1 MRTLHFN
8 LSHLKDQEGLMLH
21 ANLQD
26 YPLQVHTKLTRQQAS
41 KTSTLFQHLP
51 EAGLTH
57 FITGLQLPPSRPALI
72 EISVPKVINGQ
83 TVRRTIAM
91 KIHVP
96 PAGRALAL
104 QTIRETE
111 DEEIVLHPKLA
122 LLGDSSSGL
131 LKANADLAS
140 PPGIDEY
147 ISPFDTA
154 VALLFHH
161 PGLINLSESDNGKI
175 PAYIIERIITRA
187 IGMSNTLPYVLEE
200 LGDDWA
206 TEKPVM
212 RELADG
218 KTEHMRD
225 PDNPELFLYTRQIH
239 PNVMIEVESA
249 LKEALIRVQQDA
261 VLQGQQWDVQ
271 YGIGADSKTARTV
284 KSGENLKAGASKWAL
299 SNKTPGNGLTI
310 SPVIRVEPHT
320 PGKGNYKGTG
330 IWTNDIKYEKIKV
343 LDAEMLDLLLKD
355 KILLRIAVPAHPG
368 GIACLP
374 VKVERKGS
382 EGPYVGVINFSTD
395 KMLTIKA
402 VFTLN
407 SYKTGL
413 DYTLDC
419 TNIDSNASADLI
431 VMQGDTQEVVKRL
444 DFINTDG
451 DTFVNYINIECTNHW
466 VRHLGAFVQF
476 LDGDEKPIPIS
487 KNWTEQLPEF
497 LRGAFQNNPTKKYLD
512 VLGPVNL
519 AFGIPVSDESITVRF
534 PIHKDARTI
543 RLLMGGLGT
552 GEFDSG
558 VCLPGLTL
566 TVALELALPLFMLT
580 AGAAIMNSKWVT
592 NLMKDKAVLY
602 SVIALGLTFTGIDI
616 EMQGDAKKPLLR
628 LANIAGPMLL
638 ETGLKTVIEQAVAA
652 AAATK
657 LIPIVGQAFQVLNT
671 AVTLAQLAQTIA
683 AVVQAPFVYQ
693 CDIVGTIDVD
703 ITLTPDTEY
712 HYFPLLANSYKVQ
725 VIYDKSAT
733 NLVYYGKHPGGTESN
748 PINVRFSDA
757 PAGGSLKV
765 FVFFYAENG
774 WQAGQAESNWFTAQG
789 THGTT
794 LHIDNVEI
802 KNNKIPLTEK
812 SVYKHKQKLAIEN
825 NKHVWVKDGPAP
837 TTTRATAKPDEQ
849 HELRD
854 LTSITLAQR
863 PASLG
868 YTWQATGLHIP
879 RDTNP
884 DGPPVDDSMY
894 MAQNIS
900 ILSSPEDGYST
911 SKVGFGYPAGIA
923 YDITTKDNGTGNNF
937 FITSGATDRQYH
949 LRRLKLS
956 YNGGQR
962 KTIPPVF
969 DHRIDESWGQ
979 FSASLDRYVVHPQG
993 YVFGISTNESKIYYL
1008 KLPNKPSKESLAPY
1022 ASLGSGRGKRDGLID
1037 SPVAI
1042 AVGIDGVILV
1052 LEAKNKRIQAFDIN
1066 CNPVKSYFSDG
1077 ATPATK
1083 SCYLNLSDDDDVEYL
1098 DLAVEGKG
1106 YLYVLSCVNGGK
1118 VVDDYSFTIHT
1129 PDGKKLVTTRGVA
1142 AAKMAVALD
1151 RSLYTLNYEVLF
1163 GKNKRTEPSVS
1174 LWLPAPPDPKS

>member
-1 MRTLHFN
+1 
-8 LSHLKDQEGLMLH
+8 MLH

-497 LRGAFQNNPTKKYLD
+497 LSRQVGRDYEP
-512 VLGPVNL
+512 
-519 AFGIPVSDESITVRF
+519 
-534 PIHKDARTI
+534 
-543 RLLMGGLGT
+543 
-552 GEFDSG
+552 
-558 VCLPGLTL
+558 
-566 TVALELALPLFMLT
+566 AL
-580 AGAAIMNSKWVT
+580 V
-592 NLMKDKAVLY
+592 
-602 SVIALGLTFTGIDI
+602 
-616 EMQGDAKKPLLR
+616 
-628 LANIAGPMLL
+628 LL
-638 ETGLKTVIEQAVAA
+638 E
-652 AAATK
+652 
-657 LIPIVGQAFQVLNT
+657 
-671 AVTLAQLAQTIA
+671 
-683 AVVQAPFVYQ
+683 
-693 CDIVGTIDVD
+693 
-703 ITLTPDTEY
+703 
-712 HYFPLLANSYKVQ
+712 
-725 VIYDKSAT
+725 
-733 NLVYYGKHPGGTESN
+733 
-748 PINVRFSDA
+748 
-757 PAGGSLKV
+757 
-765 FVFFYAENG
+765 
-774 WQAGQAESNWFTAQG
+774 
-789 THGTT
+789 
-794 LHIDNVEI
+794 
-802 KNNKIPLTEK
+802 
-812 SVYKHKQKLAIEN
+812 
-825 NKHVWVKDGPAP
+825 
-837 TTTRATAKPDEQ
+837 
-849 HELRD
+849 
-854 LTSITLAQR
+854 
-863 PASLG
+863 
-868 YTWQATGLHIP
+868 
-879 RDTNP
+879 
-884 DGPPVDDSMY
+884 
-894 MAQNIS
+894 
-900 ILSSPEDGYST
+900 
-911 SKVGFGYPAGIA
+911 
-923 YDITTKDNGTGNNF
+923 
-937 FITSGATDRQYH
+937 
-949 LRRLKLS
+949 
-956 YNGGQR
+956 
-962 KTIPPVF
+962 
-969 DHRIDESWGQ
+969 
-979 FSASLDRYVVHPQG
+979 
-993 YVFGISTNESKIYYL
+993 
-1008 KLPNKPSKESLAPY
+1008 
-1022 ASLGSGRGKRDGLID
+1022 
-1037 SPVAI
+1037 
-1042 AVGIDGVILV
+1042 
-1052 LEAKNKRIQAFDIN
+1052 RIQAEPSFKRAN
-1066 CNPVKSYFSDG
+1066 VRQARSARPRR
-1077 ATPATK
+1077 THPATCDPDTNGHAGASHPGAK
-1083 SCYLNLSDDDDVEYL
+1083 LAKAPRENATDASVQEAERPISIDDTDRDDV
-1098 DLAVEGKG
+1098 
-1106 YLYVLSCVNGGK
+1106 
-1118 VVDDYSFTIHT
+1118 
-1129 PDGKKLVTTRGVA
+1129 
-1142 AAKMAVALD
+1142 MAVIREVFASGGSRSRDQAIRDILNQLGYQRGGIANRRDSRQGHPYRRPPRHPGKHAPRFEAALPTD
-1151 RSLYTLNYEVLF
+1151 HRV
-1163 GKNKRTEPSVS
+1163 R
-1174 LWLPAPPDPKS
+1174 A